1 MLPTTTTSTTAST
14 STAAAIR
21 PATATRAKQLIMGR
35 VTLPQ
40 AKLMV
45 CGMKQ
50 VRQYTATATN
60 LGSEWR
66 WGSCGGG
73 VGRLCPPSTH
83 TATIASTLQTGHVRA
98 DTTT

>member
-1 MLPTTTTSTTAST
+1 
-14 STAAAIR
+14 
-21 PATATRAKQLIMGR
+21 MGR

-73 VGRLCPPSTH
+73 VGRLCPSSSTH

-98 DTTT
+98 NTTT

>member
-1 MLPTTTTSTTAST
+1 
-14 STAAAIR
+14 
-21 PATATRAKQLIMGR
+21 MGR